1 MKHLKLFEDYNK
13 PSKRVEVTGE
23 YSPKKGDW
31 DALHSFQSRKSDGF
45 GGKMNTKVN
54 EALVKYWTEEK
65 RNPTISKIEITIDET
80 AFKVKWKCIIEES
93 KDGKA
98 WMGLTSRGGAGRPD
112 GPGGSKNRA
121 KNQIDKKKKELSN
134 EFSEPALES
143 KEVLDFNF
151 TAKGGKMHVRQI
163 FVIYTLPKKY
173 PAHSKEDKIIV

>member
-13 PSKRVEVTGE
+13 PAKKVEVTGE

-31 DALHSFQSRKSDGF
+31 DALHSFQSRRSDGF

-54 EALVKYWTEEK
+54 EALVKYWTDEK
-65 RNPTISKIEITIDET
+65 RNPTISKIEITIDEA

-98 WMGLTSRGGAGRPD
+98 WMGLTSRGGAGHPD
-112 GPGGSKNRA
+112 GPSGSKSRA
-121 KNQIDKKKKELSN
+121 KNQIEKKKKELAS
-134 EFSEPALES
+134 EFSEPTLES
-143 KEVLDFNF
+143 KEVLDFNY

-163 FVIYTLPKKY
+163 FIIYTRPKKY
-173 PAHSKEDKIIV
+173 PARTGEDKIIA